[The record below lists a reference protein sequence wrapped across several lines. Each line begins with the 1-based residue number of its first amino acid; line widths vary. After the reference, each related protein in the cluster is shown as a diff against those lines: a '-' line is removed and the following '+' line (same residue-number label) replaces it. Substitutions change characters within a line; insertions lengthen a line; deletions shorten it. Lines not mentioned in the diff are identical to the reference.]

1 MASRSHVTAIGGW
14 SPYDQRMMSVDDV
27 RRYALSLPEVTEQP
41 HFDMTS
47 FRVRGKIVA
56 TVPLDD
62 APGDEH
68 LHVFVDEHEARG
80 AAAEHPAFE
89 ALWWG
94 KRIAGVRVSL
104 ATAPAD
110 HVRELV
116 LDAWRRKAPK
126 RVVARFDELAA
137 GPGESG

>member
-1 MASRSHVTAIGGW
+1 
-14 SPYDQRMMSVDDV
+14 MMSVDDV
-27 RRYALSLPEVTEQP
+27 RAFAMSLPEVTEQP

-62 APGDEH
+62 PPGDEH
-68 LHVFVDEHEARG
+68 LHVFVDESEARG
-80 AAAEHPAFE
+80 AAAGHPAFE
-89 ALWWG
+89 ELWWG

-104 ATAPAD
+104 TAAPTD
-110 HVRELV
+110 RVRELI

-126 RVVARFDELAA
+126 RLVAAFDA
-137 GPGESG
+137 GR